1 MLDFGEIQKEFD
13 GKLKGITS
21 HRSMIKEYLQCKVL
35 EIIYRSPYQSRLV
48 FIGGTMLR
56 LINGFRRFSEDL
68 DFDIIGE
75 YTDKDHRNLLEFLSE
90 ALNRQNIPAEPD
102 SDKKSGDTPPFTRY
116 LNFPGIMER
125 MGISDAPGRKFFIKI
140 DAEKHAYGDF
150 RYDPETSILNR
161 FDVFVP
167 LRCGPLSFILS
178 TKLCAILERAKGRD
192 FYDITELVKLTRANT
207 DYVRKRL
214 EFGKLKQMYSGPESY
229 TTPALAALKK
239 VDWED
244 KARETGKFLFDPSES
259 DKVLWFKEYA
269 TEERIRDWLRTED
282 NSASGNLF

>member
-1 MLDFGEIQKEFD
+1 
-13 GKLKGITS
+13 
-21 HRSMIKEYLQCKVL
+21 MIKEYLQCKVL

-48 FIGGTMLR
+48 FIGGTRLR

-75 YTDKDHRNLLEFLSE
+75 YGNVDHMNLLEFLSE
-90 ALNRQNIPAEPD
+90 SLSRQNILAEPD
-102 SDKKSGDTPPFTRY
+102 SDKKTGDSTTFTRY

-125 MGISDAPGRKFFIKI
+125 MGIKDAPGRKFFIKI

-150 RYDPETSILNR
+150 TYNPEASILNR
-161 FDVFVP
+161 FDVYVP

-192 FYDITELVKLTRANT
+192 FYDITELAKLTRANT
-207 DYVRKRL
+207 DYIRNRL
-214 EFGKLKQMYSGPESY
+214 EFGRLKQKYLGPESY
-229 TTPALAALKK
+229 ITSAIAALES

-244 KARETGKFLFDPSES
+244 KAKEISKFLFDSSES
-259 DKVLWFKEYA
+259 DKVLLFKKYA
-269 TEERIRDWLRTED
+269 SEERMRDWLSTDD
-282 NSASGNLF
+282 NSGKITL

>member
-21 HRSMIKEYLQCKVL
+21 YRSMIKEYLQCKVL
-35 EIIYRSPYQSRLV
+35 EVIYRSPYQSRLV
-48 FIGGTMLR
+48 FIGDTRLR

-90 ALNRQNIPAEPD
+90 SLKRQNIMAEPD
-102 SDKKSGDTPPFTRY
+102 RDKKSGDFPPFTRY

-125 MGISDAPGRKFFIKI
+125 MGISDAPDRKFFIKI
-140 DAEKHAYGDF
+140 DAEKHEYGDF
-150 RYDPETSILNR
+150 SYDPETSILNR

-167 LRCGPLSFILS
+167 LRCGPPSFILS
-178 TKLCAILERAKGRD
+178 TKMCAILERAKGRD

-229 TTPALAALKK
+229 ITPALAALKM
-239 VDWED
+239 VNWED
-244 KARETGKFLFDPSES
+244 KTREIGKFLFEPSES

-282 NSASGNLF
+282 NSASGSG

>member
-21 HRSMIKEYLQCKVL
+21 YRSMIKEYLQCKVL

-48 FIGGTMLR
+48 FIGGTRLR
-56 LINGFRRFSEDL
+56 LINGFRRFSDDL
-68 DFDIIGE
+68 DFDLRGE
-75 YTDKDHRNLLEFLSE
+75 YGERDHRNLMEFLSE
-90 ALNRQNIPAEPD
+90 SLNRHNIPAEPD
-102 SDKKSGDTPPFTRY
+102 RDKKTGAPPSFSRY

-125 MGISDAPGRKFFIKI
+125 MGIKDAPGRKFFIKI
-140 DAEKHAYGDF
+140 DVEKHDYGDF
-150 RYDPETSILNR
+150 SYNPETSILNR

-178 TKLCAILERAKGRD
+178 TKMCAILERAKGRD
-192 FYDITELVKLTRANT
+192 FYDITELAKLTRANT

-214 EFGKLKQMYSGPESY
+214 ESGKLKQIYTGPESY
-229 TTPALAALKK
+229 TTAALAALNT

-244 KARETGKFLFDPSES
+244 KAREISKFLFDPSES
-259 DKVLWFKEYA
+259 DKVLWFREYA
-269 TEERIRDWLRTED
+269 TEDRMTDWLRAED
-282 NSASGNLF
+282 NPA

>member
-1 MLDFGEIQKEFD
+1 MLDLGEIQKEFD
-13 GKLKGITS
+13 GNLKGITS
-21 HRSMIKEYLQCKVL
+21 FRSMIKEYLQCKVL

-48 FIGGTMLR
+48 FIGGTRLR
-56 LINGFRRFSEDL
+56 LLNGFRRFSDDL

-75 YTDKDHRNLLEFLSE
+75 YGDTDHRNLLEFLSE
-90 ALNRQNIPAEPD
+90 SLNRQNIPAEPD
-102 SDKKSGDTPPFTRY
+102 LNKKTGNTPPFTRY

-125 MGISDAPGRKFFIKI
+125 MGIKDAPDRKFFIKI
-140 DAEKHAYGDF
+140 DAEKHEYGDF
-150 RYDPETSILNR
+150 TYDPETSILNR

-207 DYVRKRL
+207 DYIRNRL
-214 EFGKLKQMYSGPESY
+214 EFGKLKQVYSGPESY
-229 TTPALAALKK
+229 ITPALAALHTI
-239 VDWED
+239 DWED
-244 KARETGKFLFDPSES
+244 KAREISKFLFDPSES

-269 TEERIRDWLRTED
+269 TKERIADWLRTD
-282 NSASGNLF
+282 DHLV

>member
-13 GKLKGITS
+13 GSLKGITS
-21 HRSMIKEYLQCKVL
+21 FRSMIKEYLQCKVL

-48 FIGGTMLR
+48 FIGGTRLR
-56 LINGFRRFSEDL
+56 LLNGFRRFSDDL

-75 YTDKDHRNLLEFLSE
+75 YGDMDHRNLLEFLAES
-90 ALNRQNIPAEPD
+90 LNRQNIPAEPGMD
-102 SDKKSGDTPPFTRY
+102 RKKVATPPFTRY

-125 MGISDAPGRKFFIKI
+125 MGIKDAPDRKFFIKI
-140 DAEKHAYGDF
+140 DAEKHEYGDF
-150 RYDPETSILNR
+150 TYEPETSILNR

-207 DYVRKRL
+207 DYIRNRL
-214 EFGKLKQMYSGPESY
+214 EFGKLKQVYSGPESY
-229 TTPALAALKK
+229 ITPALAALQS

-244 KARETGKFLFDPSES
+244 KAREISKFLFDPSES

-269 TEERIRDWLRTED
+269 SEERMADWLRTD
-282 NSASGNLF
+282 DHSV

>member
-13 GKLKGITS
+13 GKLTSITS
-21 HRSMIKEYLQCKVL
+21 YRSMIKEYLQCKVL

-48 FIGGTMLR
+48 FIGGTRLR
-56 LINGFRRFSEDL
+56 LLNGFRRFSEDL

-75 YTDKDHRNLLEFLSE
+75 YGVKDHQNLMEFLSE
-90 ALNRQNIPAEPD
+90 SLNRQNILAEPD
-102 SDKKSGDTPPFTRY
+102 RDKKIGDSPPFTRY

-125 MGISDAPGRKFFIKI
+125 MGIKDAPGRKFFVKI
-140 DAEKHAYGDF
+140 DAEKHEYGDF
-150 RYDPETSILNR
+150 TYDPETSILNR

-207 DYVRKRL
+207 DYIRNRM
-214 EFGKLKQMYSGPESY
+214 EFGKLKQVYSGPESY
-229 TTPALAALKK
+229 ITSALAALNM

-244 KARETGKFLFDPSES
+244 KAMEIGKFLFNPAES
-259 DKVLWFKEYA
+259 DKVLLFSKYA
-269 TEERIRDWLRTED
+269 TEERFSDWLRIDDSST
-282 NSASGNLF
+282 